1 MERAHSPCLLIG
13 GIKMLKS
20 SRLKT
25 LSNLWFVIPVIIII
39 ASLLVF
45 PLFFGGYLS
54 FFKSVFRGVPKTFQ
68 GFTNYVKVLTDIDF
82 YKSFLRTGIYTASA
96 IIIKIILGILFAL
109 ALNKKFRG
117 IGIFRGIALIPWSIP
132 PFVVALIWYG
142 ILDWSGPINEILHS
156 LNIQTVD
163 WFSYDT
169 ALITIIM
176 INIWKGWP
184 FFFMSVLSGLQAIPD
199 QLYEA
204 AEIDGAGVW
213 KSFWKITLPSLKPV
227 ILTTTLLSTIWTFG
241 EFETVY
247 LTTAGGP
254 GDATRTLPILIYE
267 TAFSKFKL
275 PLGIT
280 QSILILPIFLVA
292 IFWVVKLMAKTE
304 GDL

>member
-1 MERAHSPCLLIG
+1 M
-13 GIKMLKS
+13 MLKS
-20 SRLKT
+20 SKIKT
-25 LSNLWFVIPVIIII
+25 LSNLWFVIPVVLII
-39 ASLLVF
+39 ASLMVF
-45 PLFFGGYLS
+45 PLLFGGYLT
-54 FFKSVFRGVPKTFQ
+54 FFKTVFRGTPKDFQ
-68 GFTNYVKVLTDIDF
+68 GFSNYIKVLTDSGF
-82 YKSFLRTGIYTASA
+82 YKSFLRTGIYTVSA
-96 IIIKIILGILFAL
+96 VFTKIVLGIIFAL

-117 IGIFRGIALIPWSIP
+117 IGIIRGIALIPWSIP

-142 ILDWSGPINEILHS
+142 ILDWSGPLNRILHF
-156 LNIQTVD
+156 LNLQTID
-163 WFSYDT
+163 WFSFDT
-169 ALITIIM
+169 ALTTIIL

-184 FFFMSVLSGLQAIPD
+184 FFFMSFLSGLQTIPE

-204 AEIDGAGVW
+204 AEIDGAGIW
-213 KSFWKITLPSLKPV
+213 KSFWKITLPALKPV

-254 GDATRTLPILIYE
+254 GDATRTLPILIFE

-292 IFWVVKLMAKTE
+292 IFWVVRLMTKAE
-304 GDL
+304 ADAL

>member
-1 MERAHSPCLLIG
+1 
-13 GIKMLKS
+13 MLKS
-20 SRLKT
+20 SKIKT
-25 LSNLWFVIPVIIII
+25 LSNLWFVIPVVLII
-39 ASLLVF
+39 ASLMVF
-45 PLFFGGYLS
+45 PLLFGGYLT
-54 FFKSVFRGVPKTFQ
+54 FFKTVFRGTPKDFQ
-68 GFTNYVKVLTDIDF
+68 GFSNYIKVLTDSGF
-82 YKSFLRTGIYTASA
+82 YKSFLRTGIYTVSA
-96 IIIKIILGILFAL
+96 VFTKIVLGIIFAL

-117 IGIFRGIALIPWSIP
+117 IGIIRGIALIPWSIP

-142 ILDWSGPINEILHS
+142 ILDWSGPLNRILHF
-156 LNIQTVD
+156 LNLQTID
-163 WFSYDT
+163 WFSFDT
-169 ALITIIM
+169 ALTTIIL

-184 FFFMSVLSGLQAIPD
+184 FFFMSFLSGLQTIPE

-204 AEIDGAGVW
+204 AEIDGAGIW
-213 KSFWKITLPSLKPV
+213 KSFWKITLPALKPV

-254 GDATRTLPILIYE
+254 GDATRTLPILIFE

-292 IFWVVKLMAKTE
+292 IFWVVRLMTKAE
-304 GDL
+304 ADAL